1 MGSWLPRTKFSV
13 QSVVSDEL
21 QSSMLV
27 VQKTLSGNALS
38 SVAAKGTI
46 LNNDD
51 FTMAQLKVLI
61 VEDEENERT
70 GLAEL
75 VSAWGYRVESAAD
88 GVEGLEK
95 ITLAN
100 PSIVI
105 TDMKMPRMGGLELL
119 ERASGEGNATAFIV
133 VTAQGTID
141 SAVQAMRT
149 GAYDYITKPIDT
161 NRLRTILQN
170 ASELL
175 GTRVELEVTRR
186 KLRDAGSLGCLVGPS
201 KTMQE
206 IFRLIELVAPSTA
219 SVLITG
225 ASGTGKELVA
235 RTIHDL
241 SPRRNK
247 PFVPINCAAIPETLI
262 ESEIFGHEKGAF
274 TGALERRTGCF
285 ELAEGGTLLLDEIGE
300 MPVATQAKLLRVLED
315 RKLRRLG
322 SKVETTVDVRV
333 LAATNKVPEDAVAKG
348 ELRNDLYYRLNVF
361 NIHMPP
367 LRDHK
372 EDVPELL
379 QRLLEEVN
387 SKHSR
392 NVAAVSEAVLTLFR
406 NYSWPGNVR
415 EMRNTL
421 ERAVIVCDG
430 SVIETRHLPPGFGQ
444 NTTKTSDDADGI
456 RLGVGTTVGEA
467 ERLLILKTLEST
479 NNNKTKAAEILE
491 ISLKTLHN
499 KLKEYGNSDTSS
511 KEEEVTEA

>member
-1 MGSWLPRTKFSV
+1 MSQEK
-13 QSVVSDEL
+13 
-21 QSSMLV
+21 
-27 VQKTLSGNALS
+27 
-38 SVAAKGTI
+38 I
-46 LNNDD
+46 
-51 FTMAQLKVLI
+51 LI
-61 VEDEENERT
+61 VEDEDNERT

-75 VSAWGYRVESAAD
+75 VSSWGYRADTARD

-95 ITLAN
+95 MTTWS
-100 PSIVI
+100 PSIVV
-105 TDMKMPRMGGLELL
+105 TDLKMPRMGGLELL
-119 ERASGEGNATAFIV
+119 ERIGSDAQTVAVIV

-141 SAVQAMRT
+141 SAVQAMRM
-149 GAYDYITKPIDT
+149 GAYDYVTKPIDT
-161 NRLRTILQN
+161 SRLRTILQN
-170 ASELL
+170 ASALL
-175 GTRVELEVTRR
+175 GTRTELEVTRR
-186 KLRDAGSLGCLVGPS
+186 KLRDSGSLGSLVGSS
-201 KTMQE
+201 KKMQE
-206 IFRLIELVAPSTA
+206 IFHLIEMVAPSTA

-235 RTIHDL
+235 RTVHDL

-333 LAATNKVPEDAVAKG
+333 LAATNKVPEEAVARG

-361 NIHMPP
+361 NINMPH
-367 LRDHK
+367 LREHK
-372 EDVPELL
+372 EDVPDLVQSLL
-379 QRLLEEVN
+379 ADM
-387 SKHSR
+387 SAKHGR
-392 NVAAVSEAVLTLFR
+392 KVAAVSEAVLNAFH

-415 EMRNTL
+415 ELRNTL
-421 ERAVIVCDG
+421 ERAVIVCEG
-430 SVIETRHLPPGFGQ
+430 AVVETKHLPPGFGQ
-444 NTTKTSDDADGI
+444 TPLRSSVDDPDAV

-467 ERLLILKTLEST
+467 EKLLILKTLEATS
-479 NNNKTKAAEILE
+479 NNKTRAAEILG

-499 KLKEYGNSDTSS
+499 KLKEYGNAGADAALA
-511 KEEEVTEA
+511 KEEQ

>member
-1 MGSWLPRTKFSV
+1 M
-13 QSVVSDEL
+13 
-21 QSSMLV
+21 
-27 VQKTLSGNALS
+27 
-38 SVAAKGTI
+38 
-46 LNNDD
+46 
-51 FTMAQLKVLI
+51 I

-75 VSAWGYRVESAAD
+75 VSSWGYAAETAAD
-88 GVEGLEK
+88 GQEGYEK
-95 ITLAN
+95 VGSWV

-105 TDMKMPRMGGLELL
+105 TDLKMPRMGGLELL
-119 ERASGEGNATAFIV
+119 ERIAGDSQMIAVIV

-141 SAVQAMRT
+141 SAVQAMRI
-149 GAYDYITKPIDT
+149 GAYDYIPKPIDT

-170 ASELL
+170 ASSLL
-175 GTRVELEVTRR
+175 GARAELEVTRR
-186 KLRDAGSLGCLVGPS
+186 RLRDTGSLGSLVGPS
-201 KTMQE
+201 KKMQE

-235 RTIHDL
+235 RTIHEL
-241 SPRRNK
+241 SPRKSK
-247 PFVPINCAAIPETLI
+247 PFIAINCAAIPETLI

-300 MPVATQAKLLRVLED
+300 MPIATQAKLLRVLED

-333 LAATNKVPEDAVAKG
+333 LAATNKVPDDAVARG

-367 LRDHK
+367 LREHR
-372 EDVPELL
+372 EDIPDLV
-379 QRLLEEVN
+379 QALLEEMN
-387 SKHSR
+387 TKHGR
-392 NVAAVSEAVLTLFR
+392 RIATISEAVLNQFR
-406 NYSWPGNVR
+406 AHGWPGNVR
-415 EMRNTL
+415 ELRNTL
-421 ERAVIVCDG
+421 ERAVIVCEG
-430 SVIETRHLPPGFGQ
+430 PVIETKHLPPGFGHAPSRPVLDD
-444 NTTKTSDDADGI
+444 SDSI
-456 RLGVGTTVGEA
+456 RVGVGTTVGEA

-479 NNNKTKAAEILE
+479 NNNKTRAAEILG

-499 KLKEYGNSDTSS
+499 KLKEYGSASAEAS
-511 KEEEVTEA
+511 REEKEVESA